1 MAGGRKCGGMEGKS
15 RPYLAAPTIHIARAY
30 AAPPYSEV
38 PPLQWALRQQE
49 GMAALALEFLILTAC
64 RSGEVRG
71 VRWSEMDMAKKVWTV
86 PAARMKAGC
95 EHRVPLPTPAMAIL
109 EKLAEARASEFV
121 FFGRRLA
128 NPISPMA
135 MMEVLRRMNAGKITV
150 HGFRS
155 AFRDWAGN
163 ETSFPREVCEAALAH
178 STGNAVEAAY
188 RREDALEKRR
198 TLMDSWAAF
207 IGSHLAEPND
217 SSNVIRIRAAQ

>member
-71 VRWSEMDMAKKVWTV
+71 ARWSEIDMANKVWTIV
-86 PAARMKAGC
+86 PMRMKAGR
-95 EHRVPLPTPAMAIL
+95 EHRVPLSNAAMAIL

-207 IGSHLAEPND
+207 IEPND